1 MGKVLIGNFKGPQ
14 GPTGERGPTGPQGP
28 KGEKGD
34 VGPRGP
40 QGEIGPVGP
49 EGPQG
54 IQGIPGTNSAADV
67 IMASGDNLETKM
79 GAVEASIG
87 QLNSDITGFKSNDKG
102 QYWKFSD
109 GTLICTSTRTFL
121 IAVENEWG
129 TLYES
134 ELVDLGDFP
143 YPFLS
148 LPHISGSSISLAS
161 MIEYIRETSPTKWG
175 FTRFVRP
182 TSMGVQNFAIDLIA
196 IGRWK

>member
-79 GAVEASIG
+79 GAEEASIG
-87 QLNSDITGFKSNDKG
+87 QLNSDLRPAAAYDVVEYVPILACQDYWVCSAPIPLPAADQYNITLAAIYSVGGSVQVNAAVWEIRRSLHSFSILSND
-102 QYWKFSD
+102 QD
-109 GTLICTSTRTFL
+109 ICYTMQ
-121 IAVENEWG
+121 
-129 TLYES
+129 TLYPNQCWM
-134 ELVDLGDFP
+134 VQ
-143 YPFLS
+143 Y
-148 LPHISGSSISLAS
+148 SI
-161 MIEYIRETSPTKWG
+161 TK
-175 FTRFVRP
+175 
-182 TSMGVQNFAIDLIA
+182 
-196 IGRWK
+196 K